1 MNATETALLEF
12 CFSRLLVASEE
23 QFEDLNAGA
32 PNNPILTDFNVGT
45 IFTFHGVHYLVP
57 NPPTATREEFHAL
70 RSAWQQESSTEG

>member
-1 MNATETALLEF
+1 MNAKDALLAYCETHLPKATELQ
-12 CFSRLLVASEE
+12 FSY
-23 QFEDLNAGA
+23 LNAGA